1 MVIPCVSKQLKVH
14 VDPWNHHIMQADE
27 MNVKVRVQ
35 LTNVL
40 QVAEGCI
47 VIGDNYAPQITPQT
61 LYSLI
66 VDTLSRYVAPS
77 LCVERKKE

>member
-1 MVIPCVSKQLKVH
+1 
-14 VDPWNHHIMQADE
+14 MQADD

-47 VIGDNYAPQITPQT
+47 VVGAYYAPQITPQT

-77 LCVERKKE
+77 LCVER

>member
-1 MVIPCVSKQLKVH
+1 
-14 VDPWNHHIMQADE
+14 MQVDE

-47 VIGDNYAPQITPQT
+47 VIGAYYAPQITPQT

>member
-1 MVIPCVSKQLKVH
+1 
-14 VDPWNHHIMQADE
+14 MQADE

-47 VIGDNYAPQITPQT
+47 VIGAYYAPQITPQT